1 MIHFDF
7 DDRYIDEQAVGSAIS
22 RREGVL
28 LSVVFHVVLG
38 LAIIIGPT
46 LPLFRYTPE
55 ELRLIQEK
63 ERQRLEQQ
71 RQDRTFV
78 FVRPR
83 VDLEAKQPPP
93 RAELSDKDRVA
104 RAPERPP
111 APANPL
117 PYSRGN
123 TTERVEESPSE
134 RARGPETPAPPA
146 PGDVPQP
153 SEAERRPLPPSENG
167 LTLPRE
173 APQARA
179 GSGSLGE
186 ALRNLHRYVQNQTF
200 DNPQGGVTQPG
211 ATIQFDTKGVEF
223 GPWIRR
229 FVAQVKRNWFIP
241 YAAMSMRGHVV
252 LQFNIHKDG
261 HITDVTVMGPSGVD
275 AFNNAAYNAIITSNP
290 TEPLPPEYPAD
301 KAFFTVTFYYNEQ
314 PPV

>member
-1 MIHFDF
+1 VIHFDL
-7 DDRYIDEQAVGSAIS
+7 DDRYLDEQAVGSAIS

-28 LSVVFHVVLG
+28 LSVVFHVLLG
-38 LAIIIGPT
+38 LAIIVGPT
-46 LPLFRYTPE
+46 LPLFRHTPE
-55 ELRLIQEK
+55 ELRLMQEK

-83 VDLEAKQPPP
+83 VDLEAKKPPP

-104 RAPERPP
+104 QAPEKVPV
-111 APANPL
+111 PANPL

-123 TTERVEESPSE
+123 TTDRVEESPSE

-153 SEAERRPLPPSENG
+153 SEAERRPLTPSENG
-167 LTLPRE
+167 LTPPSE
-173 APQARA
+173 APRARA

-186 ALRNLHRYVQNQTF
+186 ALRNLQRYVQNQTF

-229 FVAQVKRNWFIP
+229 FVAQVKRNWFVP
-241 YAAMSMRGHVV
+241 QAAMTFRGNVV
-252 LQFNIHKDG
+252 LQFNIHKTG
-261 HITDVTVMGPSGVD
+261 AITDVQVVRPSEIES
-275 AFNNAAYNAIITSNP
+275 FTRAAVNAIVGSNP
-290 TEPLPPEYPAD
+290 TEPLPPEYPD
-301 KAFFTVTFYYNEQ
+301 EKAQFTVTFYYNEQ
-314 PPV
+314 P